1 MISMYVIQKI
11 HHLSKDLISNN
22 FFINRMNGFVLVSLA
37 LVVIV
42 ANVAEASTLTVGSP
56 SVEFAAINIADLIP
70 SSSSAP
76 GFIEGL
82 VLLKS
87 LVFGAALAAAGGK
100 RKRSVDDNAED
111 ATFEVLNK
119 LEPDQCYKRL
129 ICDLAAGAIPDE
141 DNIVALFDDEVWF
154 QSPKFEY
161 ANAAKIGKIVKQS
174 QVCEIR
180 YSCPLS
186 TQEIE
191 KLFY

>member
-1 MISMYVIQKI
+1 
-11 HHLSKDLISNN
+11 
-22 FFINRMNGFVLVSLA
+22 MNGFVLISLA

-42 ANVAEASTLTVGSP
+42 ANVAEAITVGSP
-56 SVEFAAINIADLIP
+56 SVTFGTINIADLIP

-129 ICDLAAGAIPDE
+129 ICDLAAGSIPDK

-174 QVCEIR
+174 KVCEVR

-186 TQEIE
+186 TKEIE
-191 KLFY
+191 KLFH

>member
-1 MISMYVIQKI
+1 MT
-11 HHLSKDLISNN
+11 
-22 FFINRMNGFVLVSLA
+22 GFVLVPLA
-37 LVVIV
+37 LVVFV

-56 SVEFAAINIADLIP
+56 SVEFGSINIADLIP

-82 VLLKS
+82 VLIKA

-100 RKRSVDDNAED
+100 RKRSIDDSADD
-111 ATFEVLNK
+111 ATFDVLNK

-129 ICDLAAGAIPDE
+129 ICDLAAGAIPDK
-141 DNIVALFDDEVWF
+141 DNIVALFDEEVWF

-161 ANAAKIGKIVKQS
+161 ANAAKIGKVVKQS
-174 QVCEIR
+174 QVCEVR

-191 KLFY
+191 KLF